1 MCGTVHEAINK
12 STEERVAI
20 KIIDTKKFALTPG
33 LSPHDL
39 REEAEMMKNL
49 NHPNIIRYVITHTIY
64 HIHSHLL
71 THLLTHLV
79 G

>member
-12 STEERVAI
+12 MTEERVAI

-39 REEAEMMKNL
+39 REEAEMMKKL
-49 NHPNIIRYVITHTIY
+49 NHPNIIRYVSATHPTGRM
-64 HIHSHLL
+64 L
-71 THLLTHLV
+71 TLTPL

>member
-12 STEERVAI
+12 LTEERVAI

-49 NHPNIIRYVITHTIY
+49 NHPNIIRYTAIGAPITHSFT
-64 HIHSHLL
+64 HFLL
-71 THLLTHLV
+71 QL
-79 G
+79 